1 MIRDDQVRFK
11 KKKINKNDFE
21 CIMSHTGTS
30 GGSRHSARAGNAP
43 GAGGAGA
50 GNAPAAGKKTGAG
63 GGKDKSIDEK
73 STSKQQSAAAAPS
86 TAMTDVPGTFF
97 SQKQIFGQSKCVEF
111 RRSNI
116 RLVNTRIIFK

>member
-1 MIRDDQVRFK
+1 MIRDDQVRF

-63 GGKDKSIDEK
+63 GG
-73 STSKQQSAAAAPS
+73 
-86 TAMTDVPGTFF
+86 
-97 SQKQIFGQSKCVEF
+97 
-111 RRSNI
+111 
-116 RLVNTRIIFK
+116 